1 MANSLTLQ
9 ILFRHILTC
18 KHVELQLCETWLD
31 QQSTKG
37 LNLGRAMARSYSLRQ
52 RMLHFVQNLV
62 YYVTVEVTWHATA
75 WVLWIGVF
83 DRL

>member
-1 MANSLTLQ
+1 MAQ
-9 ILFRHILTC
+9 ILFRQILTC

-62 YYVTVEVTWHATA
+62 YYVTVEVSGYGC
-75 WVLWIGVF
+75 VLELCF
-83 DRL
+83 